1 MLSDVVTVIE
11 PPGALDG
18 PSRSEPLPQTTVGDE
33 GAGLELCGA
42 GNPEGTWVAGAVVV
56 GAVLV
61 GAVVVGAV
69 VIGAEDGAAGEAALW
84 IEDAPPA
91 ATIGFDVLV
100 LANPCALVGCG
111 SGVPVLGVDR

>member
-18 PSRSEPLPQTTVGDE
+18 PWRIEPLPQTTVGDE

-42 GNPEGTWVAGAVVV
+42 GNPDGSWVTGAVVI
-56 GAVLV
+56 
-61 GAVVVGAV
+61 GAVVIGAV

-91 ATIGFDVLV
+91 ATIGFNVLV
-100 LANPCALVGCG
+100 LANPRALVGCG